1 MSHTY
6 SNHSHLYSSGR
17 SLAQLNNSQS
27 YSNLTPRQALKTFF
41 RKKVDE
47 RMILYLLKVT
57 ENIIKVQKPT
67 KNEVSNGFQPLYD
80 FIKALVTGSNV
91 QTPTLMSTTIYL
103 RRLSRILPSN
113 VIGIS
118 TTRHRM
124 FVGCLIITSKNLND
138 SSPLNKH
145 WKNYCLEMLSLN
157 EINTI
162 EREILEL
169 FNWNLEFDESEL
181 IESLG
186 ELLIPQNTHRYHT
199 ETPSN
204 SYTSA
209 YSTVSSNSL
218 FSGSQKTMAL
228 SSRISNMS
236 NLTEHDYEQF
246 YYKNEKNANY
256 NSHEFYKQH
265 VTRSDSNLLKD
276 NSHINNINHNVTPPV
291 NFGNHLE
298 GKGVVRNNHLSNSD
312 SLLNVNRVLSYR
324 ENENMLPMNRDNFN
338 PSQVQNTVKSHRIQ
352 HPHFQMDYL

>member
-17 SLAQLNNSQS
+17 SLAQYNNSQS
-27 YSNLTPRQALKTFF
+27 YSNLTPRQALKSFF
-41 RKKVDE
+41 RRKVDE
-47 RMILYLLKVT
+47 AMILHLLKIT
-57 ENIIKVQKPT
+57 ENIIKVQNPT
-67 KNEVSNGFQPLYD
+67 KSEVVDGFQPLYD

-103 RRLSRILPSN
+103 RRLSKILPSN

-118 TTRHRM
+118 STRHRM

-145 WKNYCLEMLSLN
+145 WKNYCLDMLSLS

-186 ELLIPQNTHRYHT
+186 ELLIPQSTHRFNT

-209 YSTVSSNSL
+209 YSTTSSNSL

-236 NLTEHDYEQF
+236 NFTDHDYEQF
-246 YYKNEKNANY
+246 YYKNPKNSN
-256 NSHEFYKQH
+256 NNGHEFYKQH
-265 VTRSDSNLLKD
+265 VTRSDSNLLKG
-276 NSHINNINHNVTPPV
+276 NSNTNNFNHNITPPV
-291 NFGNHLE
+291 NFGNQLD
-298 GKGVVRNNHLSNSD
+298 GRNVVRNNHLSNSD
-312 SLLNVNRVLSYR
+312 SLLNVNRILNYR
-324 ENENMLPMNRDNFN
+324 EHENMVSMSNSNFN
-338 PSQVQNTVKSHRIQ
+338 PNQLPTVKSHRIQ